1 MTRAAPPCTF
11 HNDGFAPA
19 SEQCLD
25 DCGVV
30 SKRRRHVQG
39 RRASP
44 VSGVHVDSHK
54 QCFDVR
60 KISTTNARQSTYRI
74 VQGRFLGAELEHLPA
89 VHVQ

>member
-1 MTRAAPPCTF
+1 MTRAAPHCTF

-39 RRASP
+39 R
-44 VSGVHVDSHK
+44 
-54 QCFDVR
+54 
-60 KISTTNARQSTYRI
+60 
-74 VQGRFLGAELEHLPA
+74 FLGAELEHLPA